1 MKNSSVFVRFTYF
14 VAKAF
19 KYDKELVY
27 FSKCQGK
34 KEYI

>member
-1 MKNSSVFVRFTYF
+1 MENGLVFVGFTYF
-14 VAKAF
+14 GIQAF
-19 KYDKELVY
+19 KHDKELVY